1 MAPMQLHWDIFCRV
15 VDNFGDIGVC
25 WRLSR
30 QLVAEHGRQVRLWVD
45 DLSALHA
52 ICPTLDDEKSVQR
65 VAGVEIHHW
74 QASSAVNPVFDV
86 IIEAFACELPAD
98 YIAQMA
104 ATQPRPCWINLEYL
118 TAESWAQSCHGLAS
132 PHPTLPLVK
141 HFYFPGFVAGT
152 GGLLREHDC
161 VAPHDT
167 LAEADQALAANQ
179 TLTVSLFCYETA
191 PVGELLAA
199 FAQGGQPV
207 RCLVPPG
214 KPLAAVS
221 EVLGGDGPW
230 QRGQLTV
237 EPIPFLAQD
246 DFDALLR
253 RCDLNFVRGED
264 SFLRAQWAGK
274 PFVWQIYR
282 QDEDAHLPK
291 LNAFLEIYCADASP
305 EVAAAIR
312 QMFLAWNLE
321 GGVGEAWS
329 AFAASYSAVACHHRR
344 WLQTLLAQDD
354 LASGLVKFCASRV

>member
-1 MAPMQLHWDIFCRV
+1 MD
-15 VDNFGDIGVC
+15 
-25 WRLSR
+25 
-30 QLVAEHGRQVRLWVD
+30 
-45 DLSALHA
+45 
-52 ICPTLDDEKSVQR
+52 
-65 VAGVEIHHW
+65 
-74 QASSAVNPVFDV
+74 
-86 IIEAFACELPAD
+86 
-98 YIAQMA
+98 
-104 ATQPRPCWINLEYL
+104 
-118 TAESWAQSCHGLAS
+118 
-132 PHPTLPLVK
+132 
-141 HFYFPGFVAGT
+141 
-152 GGLLREHDC
+152 
-161 VAPHDT
+161 
-167 LAEADQALAANQ
+167 DQALAANQ

-199 FAQGGQPV
+199 FALGGQPV

-221 EVLGGDGPW
+221 EVLGGDVPW

-237 EPIPFLAQD
+237 ESIPFLAQD

-264 SFLRAQWAGK
+264 SFLRAQWADK

-329 AFAASYSAVACHHRR
+329 AFAASYSAVARHHRR

>member
-15 VDNFGDIGVC
+15 IDNFGDIGVC

-45 DLSALHA
+45 DLSALRA
-52 ICPTLDDEKSVQR
+52 ICPTVDAEKSVQT
-65 VAGVEIHHW
+65 VAGVAIHHW

-86 IIEAFACELPAD
+86 IIEAFACELPPA

-104 ATQPRPCWINLEYL
+104 AAPQRPCWINLEYL
-118 TAESWAQSCHGLAS
+118 TAEPWAKSCHGLAS

-141 HFYFPGFVAGT
+141 QFYFPGFVAGT
-152 GGLLREHDC
+152 GGLLRERDC
-161 VAPHDT
+161 VASVGAFPDHSRAPA
-167 LAEADQALAANQ
+167 AEA
-179 TLTVSLFCYETA
+179 LTVSLFCYETA
-191 PVGELLAA
+191 PVAALLAA
-199 FAQGGQPV
+199 FAQGSQPV

-214 KPLAAVS
+214 KPLAAVVQ
-221 EVLGGDGPW
+221 VLGGVGPW
-230 QRGQLTV
+230 QRGPLTV

-246 DFDALLR
+246 DYDVLLR
-253 RCDLNFVRGED
+253 RCDVNFVRGED

-291 LNAFLEIYCADASP
+291 LNVFLDLYCADAP
-305 EVAAAIR
+305 LETAAAIR

-321 GGVGEAWS
+321 GNVGDAWA
-329 AFAASYSAVACHHRR
+329 AFAKSYSNLACHHGR
-344 WLQTLLAQDD
+344 WLQGLLKQDD
-354 LASGLVKFCASRV
+354 LASGLVKFCADRV